1 MHAITEEI
9 AFKHAKLSLQAKKE
23 MHWICSWDAISFF
36 FLTFATQSEF
46 SPRTISSKVQSL
58 QKVLLQCFQEM

>member
-9 AFKHAKLSLQAKKE
+9 AFKHAKLSLHAKRD
-23 MHWICSWDAISFF
+23 MHWICSWDALSF
-36 FLTFATQSEF
+36 LKKIATQSEF
-46 SPRTISSKVQSL
+46 SLRAISSKVQSF